1 MALEEDHEDEPLPQL
16 SLGQVLRSRWTW
28 LALAWFLGGRLAL
41 EHGAEFGLHIIYVVL
56 SGFAL
61 IFTNLG
67 RREDGSLSA
76 YAIFNPGGQRL
87 AGEFTAEQ
95 FEGQLRGAPVARAP
109 LPAPVGR
116 PAGGPAAPAG
126 RAAGWLNGRP
136 QVPDWRNTAVRR
148 EVFANAAAA
157 RALAAAAPAADH

>member
-1 MALEEDHEDEPLPQL
+1 MALEEEEAADEPLPQL
-16 SLGQVLRSRWTW
+16 SLGQVLRLRGVW
-28 LALAWFLGGRLAL
+28 LTLAWFLGGRLAL
-41 EHGAEFGLHIIYVVL
+41 EYGAEFGLHIIYVVA
-56 SGFAL
+56 SGFFVIL
-61 IFTNLG
+61 SNLG

-109 LPAPVGR
+109 LPAPMGR
-116 PAGGPAAPAG
+116 PAAPAG
-126 RAAGWLNGRP
+126 RAAGWINGRP
-136 QVPDWRNTAVRR
+136 AVPDWRNAAVRR

-157 RALAAAAPAADH
+157 RARAAAEPMPPPADR